1 MGREVKMMDKFR
13 IAAVLMG
20 LFLFRSPLPAQEVY
34 PQSRFD
40 VGVNLLVADPVGE
53 FEQFINAGVGADLF
67 GRMAMDPKGVLSLRA
82 DAGFLIY
89 GHESKRVCFDGIGCR
104 IQARLQTTNNIFF
117 GGIGPELAIPHPRVR
132 PYVHALLG
140 FAYFNTS
147 SSLNDLHG
155 GDSDF
160 ETENYG
166 DGTFSW
172 GLGGG
177 LELNLSRGRTPID
190 LNIGFRYHENG
201 RVRYLTEGDIVD
213 NPDGSIT
220 LYPVFSDANLVAYH
234 LGISVGIPRGGDHHR

>member
-1 MGREVKMMDKFR
+1 MAGKIRF
-13 IAAVLMG
+13 ATVLIG
-20 LFLFRSPLPAQEVY
+20 LLFVGSPLPAQEFF

-40 VGVNLLVADPVGE
+40 VGINLLVADPVGE
-53 FEQFINAGVGADLF
+53 FEQFINAGVGADFF
-67 GRMAMDPKGVLSLRA
+67 GRMALDPRGVLSLRG
-82 DAGFLIY
+82 DLGFLIY
-89 GHESKRVCFDGIGCR
+89 GHESKRVCFDGVGCR
-104 IQARLQTTNNIFF
+104 VQARLQTTNNIFF
-117 GGIGPELAIPHPRVR
+117 GGIGPELALPHPRVR

-140 FAYFNTS
+140 FSYFNTS

-155 GDSDF
+155 GDSEF

-177 LELNLSRGRTPID
+177 LELNLKRGRTPID
-190 LNIGFRYHENG
+190 LNLAFRYHENG

-234 LGISVGIPRGGDHHR
+234 LGISVGIPRGGDHHRHR